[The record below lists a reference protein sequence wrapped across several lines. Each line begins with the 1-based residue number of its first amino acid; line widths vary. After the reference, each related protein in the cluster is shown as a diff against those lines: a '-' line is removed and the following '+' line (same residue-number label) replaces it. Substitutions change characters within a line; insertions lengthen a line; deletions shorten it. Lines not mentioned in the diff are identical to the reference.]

1 MVAAP
6 EYSLA
11 VQAKL
16 VPALC
21 VLHNFIRIHDPED
34 EEELDSDDDEVE
46 VEADQEIQITQQRK
60 EDFGCSIT
68 PAEREQAA
76 RKRDDIAKAM
86 WAQYIEYTTNQN

>member
-6 EYSLA
+6 EYSPA

-16 VPALC
+16 VPAPC
-21 VLHNFIRIHDPED
+21 VLYNFIHIH
-34 EEELDSDDDEVE
+34 
-46 VEADQEIQITQQRK
+46 EADQEIQITQQRK
-60 EDFGCSIT
+60 DDFGCSLT

-76 RKRDDIAKAM
+76 RKQDDMAKAM

>member
-21 VLHNFIRIHDPED
+21 VLHNFIHIHET
-34 EEELDSDDDEVE
+34 
-46 VEADQEIQITQQRK
+46 DQEIQITQQRK
-60 EDFGCSIT
+60 DDFGCSIT

-76 RKRDDIAKAM
+76 RKQDDIAKAM

>member
-16 VPALC
+16 VLALC
-21 VLHNFIRIHDPED
+21 VLHNFIHTH
-34 EEELDSDDDEVE
+34 
-46 VEADQEIQITQQRK
+46 EADQEIQITQQRK
-60 EDFGCSIT
+60 DDFGCSIT

-76 RKRDDIAKAM
+76 RNQDDIAKAM